1 MDLVI
6 VRHSI
11 STDNHAGRV
20 SGAGSNVEL
29 SDAGI
34 EYAKK
39 VRQAY
44 DWDRFDQ
51 VFASPLQRAKQT
63 AQILTN
69 NHADIQL
76 DPRLSELHF
85 GDWEGADEKQLF
97 AKHPEVF
104 DYAGM
109 FNEKYS
115 DFAPNSESYT
125 DLVVRTK
132 SFLDD
137 ILASSADQSILLV
150 CHGMTIRALFAAIFN
165 SQVSKFTT
173 VGNVTLNEV
182 YFDAQSNFDPRLYSY
197 NQKLV

>member
-29 SDAGI
+29 SPAGI
-34 EYAKK
+34 DYAKK
-39 VRQAY
+39 VREAY

-51 VFASPLQRAKQT
+51 VFASPLRRAQQT

-69 NHADIQL
+69 DSPNIKL
-76 DPRLSELHF
+76 DQRLSELHF

-97 AKHPEVF
+97 AKHPDVF

-115 DFAPNSESYT
+115 NFAPNSESYA
-125 DLVVRTK
+125 DLVLRSK
-132 SFLDD
+132 SFLSD
-137 ILASSADQSILLV
+137 IIGPYANRSVLLV

-165 SQVSKFTT
+165 SKVSEFTT
-173 VGNVTLNEV
+173 VNNVTLNEV
-182 YFDAQSNFDPRLYSY
+182 YFDPKNNFDPRLYSY